1 MEQVTNAFLLEFRD
15 SSCLVNYAKINKKNL
30 CMHHFRT
37 KKEEAENCVMPPAVL
52 ALLLIGCS
60 FLRSVGVLCGYLSW
74 D

>member
-1 MEQVTNAFLLEFRD
+1 
-15 SSCLVNYAKINKKNL
+15 
-30 CMHHFRT
+30 MHHFRT